1 MARALFDRLMN
12 HVRRLCDKERTYVS
26 KHSIPTRPAR
36 DGADPATG
44 RHPRER
50 AK

>member
-12 HVRRLCDKERTYVS
+12 HAAPLQKGESYVS
-26 KHSIPTRPAR
+26 MHSIPTRPAR

-50 AK
+50 AQ